1 MNKRI
6 RTSPYLVLGVS
17 YGASAT
23 EANRAF
29 ARRLRRLDSLPFEQ
43 EDLNW
48 AQSLFKRSAELRSSV
63 DYLRVPTGSAT
74 PPPDPVDGLFRP
86 AAELAPRTTPPIDHA
101 GIDALRAAAARDV
114 IVDILSK
121 IDERADRSPYE

>member
-1 MNKRI
+1 MNRRI

-17 YGASAT
+17 YGASAA

-29 ARRLRRLDSLPFEQ
+29 ARRLRRLDALPFGQ

-48 AQSLFKRSAELRSSV
+48 AQSLFKKPEELRSSV
-63 DYLRVPTGSAT
+63 EYLRVPTGSAT
-74 PPPDPVDGLFRP
+74 PPPDPKDGLFGP
-86 AAELAPRTTPPIDHA
+86 AAELAPRMTAPIDDA
-101 GIDALRAAAARDV
+101 GIDGLRAAAARDL

-121 IDERADRSPYE
+121 MDGPAAGTPYG